1 MRDIFICYRRSDSGG
16 HAGRL
21 RDALAARL
29 PEWHIFRD
37 LDAIGPG
44 EDFVQAMSRE
54 IASCDVFLAVIGAH
68 WLTATLPDG
77 RRRLDDPDDHV
88 RRELAE
94 ALARGVRIIPVLVAG
109 AAMPAPGQLPPG
121 LSALATRNAITLD
134 DEGWDSDV
142 ERLVAAIDSG
152 RAGSQVPFR
161 RPAAT
166 ARPGPSAEGFA
177 WLKSAAR
184 QPRLVLVAVAVAASA
199 AIAIALSGRSPERPV
214 PPGEAPPGAS
224 AVRER
229 PRSTPPLTAE
239 AASTSTRAT
248 PVPDRVSP
256 TAGAVSQATF
266 PTSTDAELA
275 GVIYEVIDAKVLP
288 GAGGSSLAL
297 KVRVRNEAGYD
308 IYFHGGQF
316 RLLQG
321 EEARAPADGLS
332 TIVPTQ
338 TASEGIV
345 TFNQLPETPGAAALR
360 ILQGNDRAEIPL
372 DLTGRRGVTAAAD
385 LEARRAGR
393 STFQVPLDAARSTMR
408 FGDVTVELRTGTVR
422 RYAHK
427 LALALGVRLHNRGRY
442 DVAVSDA
449 QFRVDVGG
457 LPQAPAQRFQQI
469 VRSEESGEASVVFD
483 LPFGTDAVTLRTR
496 VGDDVAEV
504 PLRIPAAASPSH
516 AGGSA
521 GAH

>member
-54 IASCDVFLAVIGAH
+54 IASCDVFLAVIGGY

-88 RRELAE
+88 RRELTE

-109 AAMPAPGQLPPG
+109 ATMPAPGQLPSG

-142 ERLVAAIDSG
+142 ERLVAAIDPG
-152 RAGSQVPFR
+152 RAGSQAPFR

-166 ARPGPSAEGFA
+166 ARPGPPAAGFA
-177 WLKSAAR
+177 WLTSAAR
-184 QPRLVLVAVAVAASA
+184 RPRLVLAAVAVAAIA
-199 AIAIALSGRSPERPV
+199 AIAIALSGRSPERPE
-214 PPGEAPPGAS
+214 PGESPLGAS

-229 PRSTPPLTAE
+229 PRSTQPRPAE
-239 AASTSTRAT
+239 AASTSTRAAT
-248 PVPDRVSP
+248 VPDRVSP

-316 RLLQG
+316 RLVQG

-332 TIVPTQ
+332 TIVSTQ

-345 TFNQLPETPGAAALR
+345 TFNQLPETSGEAALR

-408 FGDVTVELRTGTVR
+408 FGDLTVELRTGAVR

-427 LALALGVRLHNRGRY
+427 LALALGVRVHNRGRY

-449 QFRVDVGG
+449 QFRLDVGG

-516 AGGSA
+516 PGGA